1 MVITIHVVII
11 YQYVQ
16 IDKYYVVHLGLV
28 KFYKNYIS
36 KILTNKVGIHELN

>member
-16 IDKYYVVHLGLV
+16 IDKFVHLGLV